1 MIIKM
6 ERGNI
11 MQKIKSLNIIII
23 TIGIMSM
30 LFTGCGEEKKAA
42 IAAYDSECARI
53 SSEQAIL
60 EQTIADSQV
69 LIDSKER
76 PYDEKTIH
84 ALETAIADARASIVE
99 IPERKGN
106 AEKIN
111 MLVNDTMKKISY
123 VKTNETLT
131 AVKTN
136 LENSIKIMKQVTNP
150 SEAFII
156 ERIKDIDTV
165 TGYAGVTEDNDPNG
179 MLNKPGG
186 YTATV
191 YFASSQ
197 IKEKDRM
204 WLDGTIIENGT
215 DGGGSIEVYTNE
227 EDAQRRCEYLSQF
240 DGTVTASGTHTI
252 VGTVLVRIS
261 DQLTASQQKELET
274 KIIQNLT
281 ELR

>member
-1 MIIKM
+1 
-6 ERGNI
+6 

-23 TIGIMSM
+23 TIGIMAM

-76 PYDEKTIH
+76 PYDEKTIP

-99 IPERKGN
+99 IPEQKGN

-136 LENSIKIMKQVTNP
+136 LENSIKIMKQVTSP

>member
-23 TIGIMSM
+23 TIGIMAM

-215 DGGGSIEVYTNE
+215 DGGGSIEVYTTE
-227 EDAQRRCEYLSQF
+227 EDAQKRCEYLSQF
-240 DGTVTASGTHTI
+240 DRTVTASGTHTI
-252 VGTVLVRIS
+252 VGTVLVRTS

-274 KIIQNLT
+274 KIIKNLT

>member
-1 MIIKM
+1 M

-23 TIGIMSM
+23 TIGIMAM

-215 DGGGSIEVYTNE
+215 DGGGSIEVYTTE
-227 EDAQRRCEYLSQF
+227 EDAQKRCEYLSQF

-252 VGTVLVRIS
+252 VGTVLVRTS

-274 KIIQNLT
+274 KIIKNLT

>member
-1 MIIKM
+1 MRKM
-6 ERGNI
+6 GRGNT
-11 MQKIKSLNIIII
+11 MQKIKSLSIIII
-23 TIGIMSM
+23 TIGIMAM

-42 IAAYDSECARI
+42 IAAYDSECTRI
-53 SSEQAIL
+53 SSEQAVL
-60 EQTIADSQV
+60 ERTIADSQA
-69 LIDSKER
+69 LIDAKEK
-76 PYDEKTIH
+76 PYDEKTIP

-111 MLVNDTMKKISY
+111 TLVNDTMKKISY
-123 VKTNETLT
+123 VKANETLT
-131 AVKTN
+131 AVKTD

-156 ERIKDIDTV
+156 ERIKDIDTI

-215 DGGGSIEVYTNE
+215 DGGGSIEVYATE
-227 EDAQRRCEYLSQF
+227 EDAQKRCEYLSQF
-240 DGTVTASGTHTI
+240 DGTVTASGSHTV
-252 VGTVLVRIS
+252 VGTVLVRTS
-261 DQLTASQQKELET
+261 DQLTASQQKELEA
-274 KIIQNLT
+274 KIINNLT

>member
-1 MIIKM
+1 MKKM

-11 MQKIKSLNIIII
+11 MQKIKSLSIIII
-23 TIGIMSM
+23 TISMMAM

-42 IAAYDSECARI
+42 IAAYDSECDRI

-60 EQTIADSQV
+60 EQTIADSQA
-69 LIDSKER
+69 LIDTKEK
-76 PYDEKTIH
+76 PYDKKTIP

-106 AEKIN
+106 AEKIYT
-111 MLVNDTMKKISY
+111 LVNDTMKKISY
-123 VKTNETLT
+123 VKANETLT
-131 AVKTN
+131 TVKTD

-156 ERIKDIDTV
+156 ERIMDIDTI
-165 TGYAGVTEDNDPNG
+165 TGYAGVTEENDPNG

-186 YTATV
+186 YTSTV

-197 IKEKDRM
+197 IKEKDRI

-215 DGGGSIEVYTNE
+215 DGGGSIEVYLTE

-240 DGTVTASGTHTI
+240 DGTVTASGSHTV
-252 VGTVLVRIS
+252 VGTVLVRTS
-261 DQLTASQQKELET
+261 DQLTASQQQDLET
-274 KIIQNLT
+274 KIIKNLT

>member
-1 MIIKM
+1 MKKM

-11 MQKIKSLNIIII
+11 MQKIKSLSIIII
-23 TIGIMSM
+23 TISIMAM

-42 IAAYDSECARI
+42 IAAYDSECDRI

-60 EQTIADSQV
+60 EQTIADSQA
-69 LIDSKER
+69 LIDTKEK
-76 PYDEKTIH
+76 PYDKKTIP

-106 AEKIN
+106 AEKIYT
-111 MLVNDTMKKISY
+111 LVNDTMKKISY

-131 AVKTN
+131 TVKTD

-156 ERIKDIDTV
+156 ERIMDIDTI
-165 TGYAGVTEDNDPNG
+165 TGYAVVTEENDPNG

-186 YTATV
+186 YTSTV
-191 YFASSQ
+191 YFALSQ
-197 IKEKDRM
+197 IEEKDRM

-215 DGGGSIEVYTNE
+215 DGGGSIEVYLTE

-240 DGTVTASGTHTI
+240 DGTVTASGSHTV
-252 VGTVLVRIS
+252 VGTVLVRTS
-261 DQLTASQQKELET
+261 DQLTASQQQDLET
-274 KIIQNLT
+274 KIIKNLT

>member
-1 MIIKM
+1 M

-23 TIGIMSM
+23 TIGIMAM

-76 PYDEKTIH
+76 PYDEKTIP

-99 IPERKGN
+99 VPERKGN

-156 ERIKDIDTV
+156 ERIKDIDIV

>member
-23 TIGIMSM
+23 TIGIMAM

-215 DGGGSIEVYTNE
+215 DGGGSIEVYTTE
-227 EDAQRRCEYLSQF
+227 EDAQKRCEYLSQF

-252 VGTVLVRIS
+252 VGTVLVRTS

-274 KIIQNLT
+274 KIIKNLT

>member
-1 MIIKM
+1 
-6 ERGNI
+6 
-11 MQKIKSLNIIII
+11 MQKIKFLSIIII
-23 TIGIMSM
+23 TIGIIAM

-42 IAAYDSECARI
+42 IAAYDRECGRI
-53 SSEQAIL
+53 RSEQAIL
-60 EQTIADSQV
+60 EQTIEDSQA
-69 LIDSKER
+69 LIDTKEK
-76 PYDEKTIH
+76 PYVEKTIP
-84 ALETAIADARASIVE
+84 ALETAIADARALIVE

-106 AEKIN
+106 AEKIY

-123 VKTNETLT
+123 VKANETLT
-131 AVKTN
+131 AVKTD

-156 ERIKDIDTV
+156 ERIKDINTI

-186 YTATV
+186 YTSTV

-215 DGGGSIEVYTNE
+215 DGGGSIEVYATE
-227 EDAQRRCEYLSQF
+227 EDAQKRCEYLSQF
-240 DGTVTASGTHTI
+240 DGTVTASGSHTV
-252 VGTVLVRIS
+252 VGTVLVRTS
-261 DQLTASQQKELET
+261 DQLTASQQKELES
-274 KIIQNLT
+274 IIINNLT

>member
-23 TIGIMSM
+23 TIGIMAM

-136 LENSIKIMKQVTNP
+136 LENSIKIIKQVTNP

-215 DGGGSIEVYTNE
+215 DGGGSIEVYTTE
-227 EDAQRRCEYLSQF
+227 EDAQKRCEYLSQF

-252 VGTVLVRIS
+252 VGTVLVRTS

-274 KIIQNLT
+274 KIIKNLT

>member
-1 MIIKM
+1 M

-23 TIGIMSM
+23 TIGIMAM
-30 LFTGCGEEKKAA
+30 LFTGYGEEKKAA

-76 PYDEKTIH
+76 PYDEKTIP

-99 IPERKGN
+99 IPEQKGN

-136 LENSIKIMKQVTNP
+136 LENSIKIMKQVTSP

>member
-1 MIIKM
+1 M

-23 TIGIMSM
+23 TIGIMAM

-76 PYDEKTIH
+76 PYDEKTIP

-99 IPERKGN
+99 IPEQKGN

-136 LENSIKIMKQVTNP
+136 LENSIKIMKQVTSP